1 MSSSFPSNRSTEKT
15 VKIKKKKVI
24 QFFVGSLVISD
35 IIENFDTDD
44 HVPSVLQNGKN
55 VIAFDLPKN
64 LFIQEVLK
72 TGMSRDFH
80 RYKV

>member
-1 MSSSFPSNRSTEKT
+1 MRPKKEKF
-15 VKIKKKKVI
+15 I

-35 IIENFDTDD
+35 TIENFDTDD
-44 HVPSVLQNGKN
+44 HVPSVLQNGNK

-64 LFIQEVLK
+64 LFIEEILK
-72 TGMSRDFH
+72 VGIKRDFH

>member
-1 MSSSFPSNRSTEKT
+1 MRQ
-15 VKIKKKKVI
+15 KKEKVI
-24 QFFVGSLVISD
+24 QFFVGSLDISD
-35 IIENFDTDD
+35 TIENFDTDD

-64 LFIQEVLK
+64 LFIEEILK
-72 TGMSRDFH
+72 VGIKRDFH